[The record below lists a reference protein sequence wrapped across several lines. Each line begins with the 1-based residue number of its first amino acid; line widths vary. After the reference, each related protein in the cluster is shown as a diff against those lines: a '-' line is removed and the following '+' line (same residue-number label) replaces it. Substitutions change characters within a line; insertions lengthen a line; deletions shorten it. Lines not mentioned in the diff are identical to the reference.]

1 MTVDKAN
8 IFKFDETTELQD
20 YKENP
25 FFDCMPGAEKFAECL
40 KCHVLTKPTPYV
52 LLLEDHFGMGKTHF
66 STRFAYYL
74 RECKIDAIYFSAWEN
89 DYIEQPFVS
98 FSAEILKYF
107 NKSQTVKKK
116 NLKKT
121 ALSIKELILNLAKST
136 STTYGINVFGNEVS
150 TTVNNKEA
158 ISAVEK
164 FLNNFIER
172 DDYLTSFKKTLKSF
186 IEELPNHKLVIIVD
200 ELDRCRPDY
209 AMKTLEIIKHFF
221 DIEGLFLIVPT
232 NIRSLQRSVKALY
245 GIDDEA
251 SKEASYESYIN
262 KFFSDKLYMYKPEYL
277 KLTQKLIT
285 EKNIKALLDSN
296 KLVLND
302 RYNSLSV
309 LQDKIAYY
317 ANGYKLSLREVK
329 KICEKAIYICEH
341 SNKNLYCEYIAYRL
355 CEHEARIENNEIG
368 LSLEYPLCIDIQSK
382 KNQLLKFQT
391 PVEVYRI
398 GNTLY
403 EQDFM
408 NEYEIFRT
416 RSFKSYKEFD
426 DFYEFFSKQLPT
438 FDSFRKVNDQ
448 FMRISY
454 SYNFTALSE
463 YIENKKIEIDN
474 YRKEWDSSDDDSNIR
489 AYYNNIIN
497 TEPYIHVET
506 LKYEK

>member
-1 MTVDKAN
+1 MTLDKAN
-8 IFKFDETTELQD
+8 IFKLDETTELHE

-107 NKSQTVKKK
+107 NKSQTVKKR

-136 STTYGINVFGNEVS
+136 STTYGINVFGNEIS
-150 TTVNNKEA
+150 TNVNNKEA

-172 DDYLTSFKKTLKSF
+172 DDYLISFKKTLKSF

-221 DIEGLFLIVPT
+221 DVEGLFIIVPT

-245 GIDDEA
+245 GIDDEN
-251 SKEASYESYIN
+251 SSDTSYENYIN
-262 KFFSDKLYMYKPEYL
+262 KFFSDKLNMYKPDYL
-277 KLTQKLIT
+277 NLVKDLIT
-285 EKNIKALLDSN
+285 EELIKELLDKN
-296 KLVLND
+296 KMVLKD
-302 RYNSLSV
+302 RYNSLAE
-309 LQDKIAYY
+309 LQEKIAKFSEDC
-317 ANGYKLSLREVK
+317 KLSIREVK
-329 KICEKAIYICEH
+329 KICEKALYICQY
-341 SNKNLYCEYIAYRL
+341 SNKNLYCEYIAYKL
-355 CEHEARIENNEIG
+355 CEHETREKNNRFGI
-368 LSLEYPLCIDIQSK
+368 SLESPLCNDIQSK
-382 KNQLLKFQT
+382 KCELLHFSVPQ
-391 PVEVYRI
+391 EVYTINHIIHEHAFVRKYNVFRDQQISSYEKFEELYRYFCEAYSNGKLGI
-398 GNTLY
+398 GEIYKFNILADY
-403 EQDFM
+403 FEQ
-408 NEYEIFRT
+408 
-416 RSFKSYKEFD
+416 KK
-426 DFYEFFSKQLPT
+426 
-438 FDSFRKVNDQ
+438 ND
-448 FMRISY
+448 
-454 SYNFTALSE
+454 
-463 YIENKKIEIDN
+463 IEN
-474 YRKEWDSSDDDSNIR
+474 YRKIWDSSDHDDDIR
-489 AYYNNIIN
+489 KYYDNIIGS
-497 TEPYIHVET
+497 EPFIHKE
-506 LKYEK
+506 LIKI